1 MNNILDKNTA
11 PITDRVATGL
21 SRIAMALRSRAWQE
35 AGARGLTPTQG
46 QILMFLRLQPDH
58 SSMLSTISTALG
70 ISDPTACEAVRVL
83 EKKQLLRKVR
93 SKTDA
98 RVVANI
104 LTPKGRKEA
113 DRTVSWQSFLA
124 TAVESLSPEEQE
136 GLLRGL
142 VKTIRALQEQGD
154 IPVSHMCVT
163 CHFFRPNVH
172 NDPERPHHCGYVDA
186 AFGDKLLRI
195 ECAEYQP
202 AAPDDSAES
211 WKAFLA
217 AKTPQTA
224 ID

>member
-1 MNNILDKNTA
+1 MNNILDEITE

-21 SRIAMALRSRAWQE
+21 SKIAMALRSRAWQE

-46 QILMFLRLQPDH
+46 QILMFLRLQPDQ
-58 SSMLSTISTALG
+58 SSMLSSISTALG

-83 EKKQLLRKVR
+83 ERKQFLRKVR
-93 SKTDA
+93 SKSDA
-98 RVVANI
+98 RIVANI
-104 LTPKGRKEA
+104 LTHKGRKEA
-113 DRTVSWQSFLA
+113 ERTVSWQSFLA
-124 TAVESLSPEEQE
+124 TAVESLSLDEQE

-163 CHFFRPNVH
+163 CNFFRPNVH
-172 NDPERPHHCGYVDA
+172 NDPERPHHCAFVDA

-202 AAPDDSAES
+202 ATPDDSAQS
-211 WKAFLA
+211 WNAFLSA
-217 AKTPQTA
+217 QKTGKP